1 MLKKQ
6 TEKIEIPPKIVR
18 ESRIAIIRS
27 EFNSQITESLE
38 RHCLKILL
46 SAGIKRSQIKLYQVP
61 GSLEIPVTAQRIA
74 QKRRTDL
81 IIALGAVIRGDTYH
95 FELVA
100 NECARGC
107 MDVSL
112 KYGIPIIFEVLATY
126 NSAQATKRAAND
138 SNNKGREAAIAALKM
153 LKTLSELNA

>member
-6 TEKIEIPPKIVR
+6 TEKIEIPPKIAR

-107 MDVSL
+107 MNVAL
-112 KYGIPIIFEVLATY
+112 EFNIPVIFEVLAAY
-126 NSAQATKRAAND
+126 NLTQAAKRAGN
-138 SNNKGREAAIAALKM
+138 NKMNKGREAALVALKM
-153 LKTLSELNA
+153 LKLLSNFKR

>member
-6 TEKIEIPPKIVR
+6 TEKIEISPKIVR
-18 ESRIAIIRS
+18 ETRIAIIRS
-27 EFNSQITESLE
+27 EFNPQITESLE

-46 SAGIKRSQIKLYQVP
+46 SAGIKESQINLYQVP
-61 GSLEIPVTAQRIA
+61 GSLEIPVTARIIA
-74 QKRRTDL
+74 EKNGADV

-100 NECARGC
+100 DECARGC
-107 MDVSL
+107 MEVAL
-112 KYGIPIIFEVLATY
+112 QTGIPIIFEVLATY
-126 NSAQATKRAAND
+126 NLAQAEKRAAND

-153 LKTLSELNA
+153 LKVLSQLKK